1 LKLSQN
7 KKYFNSIQFIKFKI
21 NTNLQI
27 KAIAKLKKIDYLS
40 LNNTLNIII
49 INKVKCLIIK
59 LKLDRVKNLQ

>member
-1 LKLSQN
+1 MKLSQN